1 VNTTSKTGKVAVGLF
16 LILSVIVFGSLLYV
30 GFTSVNTEIV
40 VIDTAMEDVVTDD
53 EGVQIGEYSLTQD
66 PNLVYRRGP
75 IEIVPDRKPGFR
87 RGPIEIMPDYAPFER
102 RGPIEIMPDY
112 APFER
117 RGPIEIM
124 PDYAP
129 FERRG
134 PIWLLPI

>member
-1 VNTTSKTGKVAVGLF
+1 MSATKNAGRVAVGMF
-16 LILSVIVFGSLLYV
+16 LLLSVIVFGFILYI
-30 GFTSVNTEIV
+30 GFTSVNTEII

-53 EGVQIGEYSLTQD
+53 EGVRIGENLLSQD
-66 PNLVYRRGP
+66 PNLF
-75 IEIVPDRKPGFR
+75 I
-87 RGPIEIMPDYAPFER
+87 
-102 RGPIEIMPDY
+102 
-112 APFER
+112 R

>member
-1 VNTTSKTGKVAVGLF
+1 MSATKNAGRVAVGMF
-16 LILSVIVFGSLLYV
+16 LLLSVIVFGSILYV
-30 GFTSVNTEIV
+30 GFTSVTTEIV

-53 EGVQIGEYSLTQD
+53 EGVHIGEYLLTQD
-66 PNLVYRRGP
+66 PNLMFRRGP

-117 RGPIEIM
+117 RGPI
-124 PDYAP
+124 
-129 FERRG
+129 
-134 PIWLLPI
+134 WLLPI

>member
-1 VNTTSKTGKVAVGLF
+1 MSATKNAGRVAVGMF
-16 LILSVIVFGSLLYV
+16 LLLSVIVFGFILYV
-30 GFTSVNTEIV
+30 GFTSVTTEIV

-53 EGVQIGEYSLTQD
+53 EGVHIGEYLLTQD
-66 PNLVYRRGP
+66 PNLMFRRGP

-87 RGPIEIMPDYAPFER
+87 RGL
-102 RGPIEIMPDY
+102 
-112 APFER
+112 
-117 RGPIEIM
+117 IEIM

>member
-1 VNTTSKTGKVAVGLF
+1 MNTTSKTGKVAVGLF